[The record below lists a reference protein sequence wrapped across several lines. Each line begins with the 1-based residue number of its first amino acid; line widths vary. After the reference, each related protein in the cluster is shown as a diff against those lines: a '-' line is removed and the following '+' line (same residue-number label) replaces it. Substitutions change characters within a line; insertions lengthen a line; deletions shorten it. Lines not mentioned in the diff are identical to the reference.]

1 MGGAPCCEGNVT
13 PAAEYNIWVDPEAAR
28 MVFRSG
34 LPIEMVGWHVS
45 RGASVLSEPE
55 IADILALGTAKAR
68 FAIECNA
75 RAKAAYSRADRRERP
90 VARRPHGDGGGAR
103 PRHRPDAGA
112 AISSRSSAPAS
123 SRAA

>member
-45 RGASVLSEPE
+45 RGASVLDEAE

-75 RAKAAYSRADRRERP
+75 RAKEAYFVQTGEERP
-90 VARRPHGDGGGAR
+90 LARRPDRDGGGAR
-103 PRHRPDAGA
+103 PERRPELEP
-112 AISSRSSAPAS
+112 PAS
-123 SRAA
+123 KSNARAN